1 MNILFVCTGNVS
13 RSFLAEMLLKYEIKR
28 HKLENVAVSSAG
40 LYAYQ
45 GMPADPEIID
55 YLSKTGVPWE
65 KHKARTVTKEDVD
78 LADLILV
85 MEKGHLEALVSQW
98 PQAKDKIGLL
108 SKYIAPDQAEDDIID
123 PYGKSL
129 YHYRV
134 TQAQITMAV
143 RSLIREILFQDKE
156 AG

>member
-28 HKLENVAVSSAG
+28 HRLENIAVSSAG

-45 GMPADPEIID
+45 GMPADPKIID
-55 YLSKTGVPWE
+55 YLSMTGVPWE
-65 KHKARTVTKEDVD
+65 NHRARTVTKEDVE

-85 MEKGHLEALVSQW
+85 MEKAHLEALTSQW
-98 PQAKDKIGLL
+98 PQAKDKMELL
-108 SKYIAPDQAEDDIID
+108 SKYIAPDQTEDDIID
-123 PYGKSL
+123 PYGGSL

-134 TQAQITMAV
+134 TQAQITMAI
-143 RSLIREILFQDKE
+143 RSLVREILSQSKE
-156 AG
+156 PG